1 MRRLV
6 LLGLLW
12 LFCLGSIG
20 CGSSE
25 DTSGE
30 KKDTPKRTRR
40 VPDPKK
46 TLPK

>member
-1 MRRLV
+1 MRRLL

-20 CGSSE
+20 GCGSE

-30 KKDTPKRTRR
+30 KKDTHKRTRR
-40 VPDPKK
+40 VPDPKSVK
-46 TLPK
+46 

>member
-1 MRRLV
+1 MRRLL

-20 CGSSE
+20 GCGSGSE

-30 KKDTPKRTRR
+30 KKDVHKRTRR

-46 TLPK
+46 I